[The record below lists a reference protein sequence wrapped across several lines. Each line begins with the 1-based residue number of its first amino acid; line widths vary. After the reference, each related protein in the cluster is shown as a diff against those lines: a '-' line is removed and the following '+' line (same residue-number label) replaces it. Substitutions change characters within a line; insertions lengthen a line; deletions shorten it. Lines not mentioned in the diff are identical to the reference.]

1 MSAIRYFDTPHI
13 IRFGMI
19 NDNPGTSEMQF
30 WRNGVHFK
38 LRVYEDDVRGTD
50 FEQQW
55 KPLLEQDPIL
65 LRAGRW
71 SKVCDLIISHCMEI
85 LQVLAPNIPYWTS
98 LHDYFYCKSY
108 TLRLYGPPKSGVI
121 PRVVHG
127 PTSTCAYEMQP
138 AAWNTFNVPDDIP
151 IYDCHEA
158 SPLDHGV
165 DLKNAPQKVRLSDG
179 MVAFFIPSR
188 ISTRSRE
195 GPGYV
200 NDVNESHQSI
210 ASYFLLHSLQ
220 IRRSDNSARIPKV
233 LGILSYSRRPDADMQ
248 REDGKQIAGILLEW
262 IDGFRL
268 INYRLGAY
276 RHTTAQNESNHAKW
290 RQQVSQVIKE
300 LRQHGVSTLGVDISP
315 FDIIINQNDH
325 NAWLTGF
332 INTEVLEGHRE
343 GKLSESDQAYLQLVF
358 DQWLSEEA
366 HVLASNPR
374 KIKEIEMSR
383 WFTILDSLS

>member
-1 MSAIRYFDTPHI
+1 MSVIRHFDTPHI

-19 NDNPGTSEMQF
+19 DNPGMSEMQF
-30 WRNGVHFK
+30 FRNGVHFK
-38 LRVYEDDVRGTD
+38 LGVYEDDVRGTD

-71 SKVCDLIISHCMEI
+71 SELCDLMISHCMEI

-98 LHDYFYCKSY
+98 LHDYFHCKSY
-108 TLRLYGPPKSGVI
+108 TLRLYGAPKSGVI

-151 IYDCHEA
+151 IYDCREA
-158 SPLDHGV
+158 SPLDHGM
-165 DLKNAPQKVRLSDG
+165 DLRNPPQKVRLSDG
-179 MVAFFIPSR
+179 TVAFFIPSR
-188 ISTRSRE
+188 ISTLRRE

-200 NDVNESHQSI
+200 NVNESHQSI

-220 IRRSDNSARIPKV
+220 IRRRDDSARIPKV
-233 LGILSYSRRPDADMQ
+233 LGILSYSGRPDADMQ

-276 RHTTAQNESNHAKW
+276 RHITAHNESNHAKW
-290 RQQVSQVIKE
+290 QQQVSQVIQE

-315 FDIIINQNDH
+315 FDIIIDQNDNH
-325 NAWLTGF
+325 AWLTGF
-332 INTEVLEGHRE
+332 INTEVSEGHRE
-343 GKLSESDQAYLQLVF
+343 GKVGESDQVYLQLVF

-366 HVLASNPR
+366 HVLASDPQE
-374 KIKEIEMSR
+374 IKEIEMSR
-383 WFTILDSLS
+383 WFTILDSVS